1 VFQILFSKL
10 RCRVESQG
18 QYSSSKRTE
27 VYANKTKSDSIHH
40 LYEVFSQLNVFYS
53 GMKLLIGYIS
63 DHLKE
68 KKDLPELA
76 TSVSVSC
83 EDLLETVN
91 DILHGVTEF

>member
-1 VFQILFSKL
+1 
-10 RCRVESQG
+10 
-18 QYSSSKRTE
+18 
-27 VYANKTKSDSIHH
+27 
-40 LYEVFSQLNVFYS
+40 
-53 GMKLLIGYIS
+53 MKLFIGDIS

-83 EDLLETVN
+83 EDLLQTVN